1 MDNRE
6 RLPTGA
12 TCCSAIDLERPTMGQ
27 PEGQAMT
34 QQQADELRREYELL
48 LKLSYWRDAPRG
60 AKAARRDEI
69 QRLLEAAGREPVG
82 GSASD

>member
-1 MDNRE
+1 
-6 RLPTGA
+6 
-12 TCCSAIDLERPTMGQ
+12 
-27 PEGQAMT
+27 MT

-69 QRLLEAAGREPVG
+69 QRMLEAAGREPVG